1 MKRIALVVAAGSLLA
16 APVVFAQTASQSSL
30 PPSAATAE
38 SSSRDTGSHVPPSD
52 VALPRLKNRAQNTGI
67 PRDASTVTGSFEDG
81 PQSTVTGS
89 FKDEDGHES
98 TVTGSLL
105 DAESGSN

>member
-38 SSSRDTGSHVPPSD
+38 ISSRDTGSHVTPSA
-52 VALPRLKNRAQNTGI
+52 VALRGPKSWAQNMGI
-67 PRDASTVTGSFEDG
+67 PPKGSTVTGSLEG
-81 PQSTVTGS
+81 GNETTVTGS
-89 FKDEDGHES
+89 FEDGHES

-105 DAESGSN
+105 DADSGSN